1 MDKIKSPFKFLDSY
15 DEKDV
20 DIWFGREQETTD
32 LYEALSGVKH
42 LLVYGPSGAGKTS
55 LIECGLKNSFS
66 DADWY
71 TVSIRRGNNLIQS
84 TNQALNSLLDNPF
97 EIDSTTQ
104 QVTEDGTEVSFGQ
117 LVRRIYNE
125 NYQPVFLLFDQ
136 FEELLISG
144 HKDEDPK
151 KDERI
156 EFFRRFEELINYRV
170 PCRAILIMREEFV
183 GNLSEFEHI
192 CPSIFQHRFR
202 LEKMRRKNVQSMIL
216 NTLTAEHF
224 ESYFQVE
231 DPHQLTEAILGK
243 IPDSR
248 QEIELAHVQVFFD
261 ELWERANTENP
272 DSPTL
277 RTSLIQEK
285 DNLESILDNFLQNQR
300 KELEPRY
307 GKESLLEVLTQMISE
322 RDTKLQVSQADI
334 EQGLKKEGVVL
345 RGSLH
350 EILLQG
356 KERRMIRTLKVGDEA
371 RYEISHDLLAK
382 VVGQNRTNEMELRKR
397 ATEVYKV
404 YLGQIGLFSQENL
417 NFILPFNTVK
427 PIPAALRAR
436 IEESQTA
443 IDEAGKAALEKS
455 QARVQRLGAIAG
467 VAVICFIAA
476 VFFGI
481 KSNAASIKAD
491 NERINAENLANN
503 LQVQKDSVQE
513 VLSELVKA
521 EIERKKRRFNELE
534 RLSKVI
540 LNKDNLEGCP
550 LDYLNE
556 MRAIAQDPDIGE
568 KEMMLKQIAAIQRLN
583 PNCQ

>member
-1 MDKIKSPFKFLDSY
+1 
-15 DEKDV
+15 
-20 DIWFGREQETTD
+20 
-32 LYEALSGVKH
+32 
-42 LLVYGPSGAGKTS
+42 VY
-55 LIECGLKNSFS
+55 
-66 DADWY
+66 
-71 TVSIRRGNNLIQS
+71 
-84 TNQALNSLLDNPF
+84 
-97 EIDSTTQ
+97 
-104 QVTEDGTEVSFGQ
+104 
-117 LVRRIYNE
+117 
-125 NYQPVFLLFDQ
+125 LLFDQ

-144 HKDEDPK
+144 QQHEEKAL
-151 KDERI
+151 DERKQ
-156 EFFRRFEELINYRV
+156 FFQRLNKLIKYRV

-216 NTLTAEHF
+216 NTLTAEQF
-224 ESYFQVE
+224 QSDFQVE
-231 DPHQLTEAILGK
+231 DAQQLTEAILEK
-243 IPDSR
+243 IPDRR

-272 DSPTL
+272 NAPTL

-334 EQGLKKEGVVL
+334 EQGLKKEGVAL
-345 RGSLH
+345 KGSLH

-356 KERRMIRTLKVGDEA
+356 KERRMIRTLKVGKNTH
-371 RYEISHDLLAK
+371 YEISHDLLAQ
-382 VVGQNRTNEMELRKR
+382 VIGQNRTNKMKLRER
-397 ATEVYKV
+397 ATDVYEV
-404 YLGQIGLFSQENL
+404 YLGRVGLFSQEDL
-417 NFILPFNTVK
+417 NYILPFDTFK
-427 PIPAALRAR
+427 PIPATLQAR

-443 IDEAGKAALEKS
+443 IEEAGKAALKES
-455 QARVQRLGAIAG
+455 QVRVQRLGALAG
-467 VAVICFIAA
+467 VAIIGLIAA

-481 KSNAASIKAD
+481 KSNEASIKAD
-491 NERINAENLANN
+491 IERIKAENLANN
-503 LQVQKDSVQE
+503 LQVQKDSVQG
-513 VLSELVKA
+513 VLAELVEA
-521 EIERKKRRFNELE
+521 EIDRKKRRFNELE

-556 MRAIAQDPDIGE
+556 MRAIAQDPKIGE